1 MSYSSSS
8 PLMVLAYRNNHEAA
22 VTIPAGK
29 SIEIVGPAK
38 DDRFVIV
45 KADGEEFLVFETDLV
60 QTAAA

>member
-1 MSYSSSS
+1 
-8 PLMVLAYRNNHEAA
+8 MVLAYRNNHEAA